1 MKHRLL
7 AVCTLSAL
15 ALTACGGAGGS
26 ATSTS
31 AAGGGPA
38 GAGAGAGGKV
48 GVVASFYPL
57 EFAVR
62 QIGGDHVDVT
72 NLTRPGE
79 EPHELE
85 LKPQDVAAVS
95 KAQVAVYE
103 KGLQPAVDDAVK
115 PLGDKA
121 LDVATAANLTLEAP
135 AEGEE
140 HQDAQASSAGATP
153 DAHAHAHE
161 QGARQDPHFWLDP
174 QRYATVAEAIAARLA
189 TTDPAHK
196 ADYDKNLASFKERLT
211 ALDTSFATHLK
222 TCTTKQ
228 LVTSHAAFGYLA
240 QRYGLTQVPISG
252 ISPEEEPDPAKLAKV
267 AAFAKAN
274 KISTIYAETL
284 VSKATAETV
293 AKETG
298 ATVAV
303 LDPIEGIT
311 DTSAGKDYLEVMAAN
326 LATLQKGQ
334 SCQ

>member
-1 MKHRLL
+1 M
-7 AVCTLSAL
+7 
-15 ALTACGGAGGS
+15 
-26 ATSTS
+26 
-31 AAGGGPA
+31 
-38 GAGAGAGGKV
+38 
-48 GVVASFYPL
+48 VASFYPL

-72 NLTRPGE
+72 NLTKPGE

-85 LKPQDVAAVS
+85 LKPQDVATVS
-95 KAQVAVYE
+95 KAQLAVYE

-121 LDVATAANLTLEAP
+121 FDVATAANLTLKAP
-135 AEGEE
+135 DEGEE
-140 HQDAQASSAGATP
+140 HEEHGASSAGATP
-153 DAHAHAHE
+153 EEHE
-161 QGARQDPHFWLDP
+161 HEHDHGAQDPHFWLDP
-174 QRYATVAEAIAARLA
+174 QRYAAVADAIAARLA
-189 TTDPAHK
+189 TADPAHK

-211 ALDTSFATHLK
+211 ALDKDFATHLK

-240 QRYGLTQVPISG
+240 ERYGLTQVPISG